1 MNYDS
6 LKNVYGNF
14 QLPKAEVLVEGKSF
28 GENRAGMLIDEV
40 RVELSCGFEAA
51 EAVFCI
57 TGCVDLDTGMYK
69 TKELKPFILL
79 GSYVLIKMGYRSGT
93 KEVFRGFIS
102 RTEFVNEDG
111 TPSVE
116 VTSVDVKGI
125 MMANTYARQ
134 LKARYVSDA
143 VRELFDKP
151 SYQELSARGIIGK
164 LDIPPTP
171 DKTSGEAD
179 KNLVSIEMVSESDYE
194 FAVRWA
200 RRSGCE
206 FYTSLGTVRFRKAR
220 SDEKTY
226 FTLGPGDGM
235 TQYRISYDVSPLAGK
250 AEIRGMED
258 GRGEVIKAKKKIS
271 RRISLGNYAGKL
283 VDQSEKIYID
293 STLRSKEEAA
303 ERLEYLAE
311 RTAYRFGTFECECV
325 GVPELLPGRYIE
337 VEGLGSPAD
346 NRFYVEEVLHSM
358 DSLSGYRCRIK
369 GRTDKLKD

>member
-1 MNYDS
+1 MMNYES
-6 LKNVYGNF
+6 LKNAYGNF

-51 EAVFCI
+51 EAVFRI

-143 VRELFDKP
+143 VRE
-151 SYQELSARGIIGK
+151 
-164 LDIPPTP
+164 
-171 DKTSGEAD
+171 
-179 KNLVSIEMVSESDYE
+179 
-194 FAVRWA
+194 
-200 RRSGCE
+200 
-206 FYTSLGTVRFRKAR
+206 
-220 SDEKTY
+220 
-226 FTLGPGDGM
+226 
-235 TQYRISYDVSPLAGK
+235 
-250 AEIRGMED
+250 
-258 GRGEVIKAKKKIS
+258 
-271 RRISLGNYAGKL
+271 
-283 VDQSEKIYID
+283 
-293 STLRSKEEAA
+293 
-303 ERLEYLAE
+303 
-311 RTAYRFGTFECECV
+311 
-325 GVPELLPGRYIE
+325 
-337 VEGLGSPAD
+337 
-346 NRFYVEEVLHSM
+346 
-358 DSLSGYRCRIK
+358 
-369 GRTDKLKD
+369 